1 VERLAVI
8 SSVFNEEEVIP
19 IFFERFAKER
29 EKLGDDLDVRLF
41 FIDNGCVDN
50 SLDLIRELRATHNW
64 VNVIS
69 LSRNFGYQG
78 ALICGLQSVEAD
90 GYIVIDADCEDPP
103 EMLPEFVKYWR
114 KGYDVVYGLRRGRHE
129 SWILRLTRG
138 IFYRFTRMIAD
149 ADFILDMA
157 EFALITRRVR
167 DAVISTASTHP
178 FVRAEIAYAGFTRKA
193 LPYDRQARPAGK
205 THYNFFHMS
214 RFAIAGILTS
224 STFPLR
230 AWGYF
235 VPLLAIVGVISGLF
249 LNASSKA
256 FQVLIALE
264 VGCIMI
270 MIMICC
276 LYVARIYKDQ
286 IQRPIYM
293 IDERKTCFDQFVK

>member
-1 VERLAVI
+1 MERLAVI
-8 SSVFNEEEVIP
+8 TSVFNEEEAIP

-29 EKLGDDLDVRLF
+29 EKLGDDIDVRLF

-50 SLDLIRELRATHNW
+50 SLDLIRELRTTHNW

-90 GYIVIDADCEDPP
+90 GYIVIDVDCEDPP

-114 KGYDVVYGLRRGRHE
+114 EGHDVVYGLRRNRPE
-129 SWILRLTRG
+129 AWALRMARNV
-138 IFYRFTRMIAD
+138 FYRFTRMIAD

-157 EFALITRRVR
+157 EFALISQRVR

-193 LPYDRQARPAGK
+193 LPYDRQVRSAGK
-205 THYNFFHMS
+205 THYNFLDMT

-230 AWGYF
+230 VWGYL
-235 VPLLAIVGVISGLF
+235 VPLLAIAGVISGLF

-264 VGCIMI
+264 VGCIML

-286 IQRPIYM
+286 IKRPIYV
-293 IDERKTCFDQFVK
+293 IDERKTCFDAFAK